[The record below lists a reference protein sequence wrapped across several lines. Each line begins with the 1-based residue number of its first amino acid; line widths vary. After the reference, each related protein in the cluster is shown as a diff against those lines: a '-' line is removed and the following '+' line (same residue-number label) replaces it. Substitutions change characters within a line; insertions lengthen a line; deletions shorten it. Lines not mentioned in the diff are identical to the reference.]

1 MTAPLGVLPC
11 PTLAVVAGL
20 ALMMSGP
27 RWTLPAILAIAAS
40 GYGVLGAFWLGVE
53 IDLVLLLAALV
64 LAAHALGLHPRV
76 RLDRPAT
83 RRGRRIGDEPIE
95 RR

>member
-1 MTAPLGVLPC
+1 MSAPLGVLPC

-20 ALMMSGP
+20 ALMMNGP

-40 GYGVLGAFWLGVE
+40 AYGLLGAFWFGVE
-53 IDLVLLLAALV
+53 VDLVLLVAALV

-76 RLDRPAT
+76 RLDRPRLDRLAH
-83 RRGRRIGDEPIE
+83 R
-95 RR
+95 